1 MSLSTGD
8 VIDGKYRI
16 VRLIGEGGMGAVYE
30 GENIRIHRTVAIK
43 VLHSGVAENQDAVQR
58 FEREAQAA
66 GRIGSE
72 HIVEVLDLGNLPDGD
87 RFMVMEFMDGDSL
100 SARIQARG
108 RLTAQETYPVARQML
123 EGLAAAHGAGIIH
136 RDLKPDNV
144 FLLKRRG
151 GQVDFVKLLDFG
163 ISKFSALSGESGF
176 SMTRTGAV
184 MGTPYYMSPEQAK
197 GAKGMDLRADLYA
210 IGVILYECVTGR
222 VPFNADTFNELLFKI
237 VLETPQPIEQ
247 VVPDSDPQLNAI
259 ITKAMAREPAHRYQT
274 AKEFQSVLDDWA
286 SGAGVPANVQRLGVT
301 PAATG
306 HMPAVAGLGA
316 SRGMAGSSPGLAGS
330 SPGLGGSSPGLGG
343 SSPGLGATPGAPRQG
358 SLSGTGTPGTWANTP
373 AVAPVDAAPPKRG
386 NGMII
391 GASVAGLLAL
401 AGVGVAVTKMG
412 GGDAAAASSAPAA
425 QPAGPSIE
433 DVKAAAAAA
442 AAEEAKRVAAAADE
456 KIHKA
461 EEEARAAEARARA
474 AEANASSKEKAEAAN
489 EAKAALERVAKLKA
503 LAAPRVTP
511 AKPAPVGEKP
521 APAAQQQ
528 PAAPKPDPG
537 GQPSGRKIRTEL

>member
-43 VLHSGVAENQDAVQR
+43 VLHAGVAENQDAVQR

-108 RLTAQETYPVARQML
+108 RLTAQETYPVARQIL

-144 FLLKRRG
+144 FLLKSRG
-151 GQVDFVKLLDFG
+151 GQADFVKLLDFG
-163 ISKFSALSGESGF
+163 ISKFSMLSGESGF

-184 MGTPYYMSPEQAK
+184 MGAPYYMSPEQAK
-197 GAKGMDLRADLYA
+197 GAKGMDQRADLYA

-247 VVPDSDPQLNAI
+247 VVPDSDADFNRI
-259 ITKAMAREPAHRYQT
+259 IQKAMAREPGLRFQSSQ
-274 AKEFQSVLDDWA
+274 EFQEAMEQWA
-286 SGAGVPANVQRLGVT
+286 SGAGVPATVAAFKAT
-301 PAATG
+301 PPPGPRTAAL
-306 HMPAVAGLGA
+306 PAVPVQPGTPIPT
-316 SRGMAGSSPGLAGS
+316 GSV
-330 SPGLGGSSPGLGG
+330 
-343 SSPGLGATPGAPRQG
+343 
-358 SLSGTGTPGTWANTP
+358 SGGTPGTWANQTGPTP
-373 AVAPVDAAPPKRG
+373 FVESPPAKKKSGGLMVALA
-386 NGMII
+386 
-391 GASVAGLLAL
+391 AGLLL
-401 AGVGVAVTKMG
+401 VG
-412 GGDAAAASSAPAA
+412 GGGFAAMRMSGGHSGDSAASAAAASA
-425 QPAGPSIE
+425 QAQGLSIE
-433 DVKAAAAAA
+433 EVKAA
-442 AAEEAKRVAAAADE
+442 AAEEAKKIAENAQKEADE
-456 KIHKA
+456 KIRKA
-461 EEEARAAEARARA
+461 EEEARAAEERAKKA
-474 AEANASSKEKAEAAN
+474 GNAVEVAEAKQAR
-489 EAKAALERVAKLKA
+489 ERVNKLRASVATTKA
-503 LAAPRVTP
+503 PAAG
-511 AKPAPVGEKP
+511 AAP
-521 APAAQQQ
+521 APAAPPP
-528 PAAPKPDPG
+528 PAAVS
-537 GQPSGRKIRTEL
+537 QPQSGRKIRTEL